1 MSHPYEYYIEEDFAT
16 LAGPYD
22 PQIKREMRFL
32 SNVVEDM
39 KRGNIPYRIVEDDK
53 NRMMVQRKGMI
64 LPKNGNENV

>member
-39 KRGNIPYRIVEDDK
+39 KRGNIPYRWKTIK
-53 NRMMVQRKGMI
+53 TA
-64 LPKNGNENV
+64 